1 MRVVVVV
8 PTYNERENIVPL
20 VNALQHQ
27 FTLMWHEL
35 HILFVDDNSPDG
47 TAALVRQEMQ
57 RYANV
62 HLLTGDKRGLGAAY
76 IRGMSYAL
84 EKLRAEAIVEMDA
97 DFSHKPEDLKRL
109 VDAIDHGNDFVIGSR
124 YIHGGS
130 IPADWGIARR
140 LNSKFGNIVTRYI
153 AGMHKVRDC
162 TAGFRVIRA
171 DLLSKIDLAGLK
183 VRGYAFQPAL
193 LHEALIQGATVKEIP
208 VDFIDRTRGDSKLGL
223 TDIVEFIFHA
233 WWIRLR
239 SLKTFVKFGIVGISG
254 VGVNIGS
261 FTALL
266 QSGMN
271 KYLAS
276 PIAIE
281 LSIIWN
287 FIINNY
293 WTFRGRNGKGT
304 FGIRGLKFNAVSFV
318 SLAVSYTSFVILT
331 MSFPHAL
338 PQVHQLVSVV
348 PASVINYFL
357 NSYWTFPRLTS
368 KHSRQ

>member
-1 MRVVVVV
+1 MEKLVVI
-8 PTYNERENIVPL
+8 PTYNEKENISNILHAIFNLNQDFHVL
-20 VNALQHQ
+20 V
-27 FTLMWHEL
+27 
-35 HILFVDDNSPDG
+35 IDDGSPDG
-47 TAALVRQEMQ
+47 TAQIVKELRSKFPGQLFIEE
-57 RYANV
+57 R
-62 HLLTGDKRGLGAAY
+62 TGKLGLGTAY
-76 IRGMSYAL
+76 IHGFRWAL
-84 EKLRAEAIVEMDA
+84 ENGYSFVFEMDA

-109 VDAIDHGNDFVIGSR
+109 VDAIDQGNDFVIGSR
-124 YIHGGS
+124 YIRGGS

-153 AGMHKVRDC
+153 AGMHKVHDC

-208 VDFIDRTRGDSKLGL
+208 VDFVDRTRGDSKLGL

-239 SLKTFVKFGIVGISG
+239 SLKTFIKFGIVGISG

-331 MSFPHAL
+331 MSFTHAL
-338 PQVHQLVSVV
+338 PQVHELVSVV